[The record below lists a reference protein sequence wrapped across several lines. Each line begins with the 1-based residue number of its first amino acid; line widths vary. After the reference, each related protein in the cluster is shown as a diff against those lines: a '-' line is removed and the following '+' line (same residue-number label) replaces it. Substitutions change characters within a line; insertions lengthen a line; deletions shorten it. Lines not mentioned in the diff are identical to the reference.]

1 MKENA
6 VIKISGLQEVE
17 GTKDNVEL
25 LAAGKHYI
33 RNNKHYILYE
43 NIEDDSEEKTSN
55 IIKFNDEMVEII
67 RRGAIEGRLLLEQ
80 NAMRQS
86 VYSTPMGDMVVE
98 VLTEKV
104 DVEEQIRGD
113 VNLKVKYQIHIDG
126 NKISDNELE
135 INVTH
140 R

>member
-135 INVTH
+135 INATH

>member
-1 MKENA
+1 MEENA

-43 NIEDDSEEKTSN
+43 NIEDDSEERTSN

-126 NKISDNELE
+126 NKISDNELK